1 MSTKRNLKTLLYQA
15 LTLYETEG
23 KLVGL
28 PEGRPIWFSEQE
40 FLVLLTM
47 HVMKNLLLNE
57 RCFVEGY
64 PDL

>member
-28 PEGRPIWFSEQE
+28 PEGRPIWSSEQE
-40 FLVLLTM
+40 VLP
-47 HVMKNLLLNE
+47 VARLNTDWQCALAF
-57 RCFVEGY
+57 R
-64 PDL
+64 LI